1 MSQIIYQN
9 PETNHIAIVM
19 PCIDDLNH
27 IIETVLPKDSQ
38 QKPLPYLI
46 VSSDAVPK
54 RYMSSWELVDG
65 KLIQSRD
72 KLWEIKKNE
81 WRQKRE
87 VFFKTLDVDYMKALE
102 TGDTEQLKNITAQKQ
117 ALRDVT
123 LTDVSLL
130 SLEQLEVFVPDVL
143 K

>member
-19 PCIDDLNH
+19 PCIDDFNH
-27 IIETVLPKDSQ
+27 IIETVLPKDAQ

-65 KLIQSRD
+65 NLKQSRE
-72 KLWEIKKNE
+72 KLWEVKKNE
-81 WRQKRE
+81 WRKRRE

-102 TGDTEQLKNITAQKQ
+102 MGDAEQLKDIAARKQ
-117 ALRDVT
+117 ALRYVT
-123 LTDVSLL
+123 STDISSL
-130 SLEQLEVFVPDVL
+130 SLEQLEVFIPDIL